1 MKGVLM
7 IVEELQVDE
16 NLIHL
21 ENVIFDLDSYKF
33 DRDVIALLN
42 QLKSLVDKKLY
53 SNFNLKGRDIAEQKM
68 YIRFKLKEFKSE

>member
-1 MKGVLM
+1 M

-21 ENVIFDLDSYKF
+21 ENVILDLDSYKF

-53 SNFNLKGRDIAEQKM
+53 SNFNLKGLDIKEQQM

>member
-1 MKGVLM
+1 M

-16 NLIHL
+16 DLIHL
-21 ENVIFDLDSYKF
+21 VNVIFNLDSYKF

-53 SNFNLKGRDIAEQKM
+53 SNFNLKGRDIVEQKM

>member
-1 MKGVLM
+1 M

-16 NLIHL
+16 DLIHL
-21 ENVIFDLDSYKF
+21 EHVIFDLDNYKF

-53 SNFNLKGRDIAEQKM
+53 SNFNLKGRDIEEQQM
-68 YIRFKLKEFKSE
+68 YIRFKLK

>member
-1 MKGVLM
+1 MKGVIM

-21 ENVIFDLDSYKF
+21 ENVIFDLDNYNF

-53 SNFNLKGRDIAEQKM
+53 SNLNLKGRDIAEQKM
-68 YIRFKLKEFKSE
+68 YIRFKLK

>member
-1 MKGVLM
+1 M

-21 ENVIFDLDSYKF
+21 ENVILDLDSYKF

-53 SNFNLKGRDIAEQKM
+53 SNFNLKGRDIEEQQM

>member
-1 MKGVLM
+1 M

-16 NLIHL
+16 DLIHL
-21 ENVIFDLDSYKF
+21 EHVIFDLDGYKF

-53 SNFNLKGRDIAEQKM
+53 SNFNLKGRDIEEQQM

>member
-1 MKGVLM
+1 M

-21 ENVIFDLDSYKF
+21 ENVIFDLDNYNF

-53 SNFNLKGRDIAEQKM
+53 SNLNLKGRDIAEKKM
-68 YIRFKLKEFKSE
+68 YIRFKLK

>member
-1 MKGVLM
+1 M

-53 SNFNLKGRDIAEQKM
+53 SNFNLKGRDIVEQKM
-68 YIRFKLKEFKSE
+68 YIRFKLK

>member
-1 MKGVLM
+1 M

-21 ENVIFDLDSYKF
+21 ENVILDLDSYKF

-53 SNFNLKGRDIAEQKM
+53 SNFNLKGLDIEEQQM

>member
-1 MKGVLM
+1 M
-7 IVEELQVDE
+7 IVEELQVDK

-21 ENVIFDLDSYKF
+21 ENVILDLDSYKF

-53 SNFNLKGRDIAEQKM
+53 SNFNLKGRDIEEQQM

>member
-1 MKGVLM
+1 M

-21 ENVIFDLDSYKF
+21 ENVIFDLDNYNF

-53 SNFNLKGRDIAEQKM
+53 SNLNLKGRDIAEQKM
-68 YIRFKLKEFKSE
+68 YIRFKLK

>member
-1 MKGVLM
+1 M

-53 SNFNLKGRDIAEQKM
+53 SNFNLKCRDIEEHQM